1 MAILTIRTLGDPVLR
16 TRAED
21 VTDFGPE
28 LAKLVADMEETME
41 DVDGAGLAAPQ
52 VGVSLRVFTYRV
64 DGQSGHVVNPVLEL
78 SEDRQEEQLE
88 GCLSIPGLGY
98 RAPRFR
104 WARVT
109 GVDLHGNPISIEG
122 EGLLARCFQHETD
135 HLNGSLYI
143 DRLEGEDRKEAL
155 RAIRQREYDAV
166 AARTVS
172 ERAQSVGSSFGG
184 GSVGAGSFG
193 GGSFGSGAK
202 AGA

>member
-64 DGQSGHVVNPVLEL
+64 GGQSGHVVNPVLEL